1 MLKITV
7 GQKDEAQKKVRRLK
21 NKRADLKTK
30 VAVTDQPNWGTLTQ
44 AQKVGALRDI
54 VREMADRV
62 DDLIACEIHELRD
75 LLD

>member
-7 GQKDEAQKKVRRLK
+7 GQKDEAQTKVRRLK
-21 NKRADLKTK
+21 KKRADLKTK

-44 AQKVGALRDI
+44 AQKVDALRDI